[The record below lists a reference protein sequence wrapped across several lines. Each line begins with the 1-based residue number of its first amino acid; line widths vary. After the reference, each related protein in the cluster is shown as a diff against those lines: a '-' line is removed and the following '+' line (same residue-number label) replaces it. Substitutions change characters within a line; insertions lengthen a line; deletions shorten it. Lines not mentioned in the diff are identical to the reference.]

1 MEKVDMLVDMDMEQV
16 YIAWAHAGVIP
27 LYLAWKHI
35 CTCNSRIAAQHDE
48 ES

>member
-27 LYLAWKHI
+27 LYLAFKH
-35 CTCNSRIAAQHDE
+35 TFTPATAE
-48 ES
+48 